1 MTNRT
6 RERGF
11 SLVEGLIVIAI
22 IGLMALIAGL
32 QIANFIGKSNLE
44 GAASEVRTFL
54 DSAKSLMVKE
64 NTPIT
69 VRYLVVGTK
78 PTLQLMPTAGA
89 PLRALTL
96 PDYVKVAVN
105 PGGLAPAS
113 WPTPAA
119 GNLFICDT
127 QGRTLGATGAQV
139 TGVQTISFTHKG
151 MVGVSGYNSVTPRM
165 RYDVQLFPLWTVN
178 VSKRTF

>member
-1 MTNRT
+1 VMNRT

-11 SLVEGLIVIAI
+11 SLIEGMVVIAI

-32 QIANFIGKSNLE
+32 QIANFVSKSNLE
-44 GAASEVRTFL
+44 GAANEVRTFL
-54 DSAKSLMVKE
+54 ESAKSLMVKE

-69 VRYLVVGTK
+69 VRYVVVGTE
-78 PTLQLMPTAGA
+78 PTLQLMPTAGG
-89 PLRALTL
+89 PLRTLAL
-96 PDYVKVAVN
+96 PAYVKVAVN

-127 QGRTLGATGAQV
+127 QGRTLGATGSQV

-151 MVGVSGYNSVTPRM
+151 MVGMAGYSSVTPRM